1 MSINNNGKK
10 EDNKRSENLFEI
22 MDGIID
28 QLNSTKR
35 LFIAMILTVM
45 ILPPLV
51 FVITFELLDLQL
63 GTPPPPSSFQ
73 GGIEHHKGEH
83 REGFNPL
90 FAITKNIPLIIGI
103 LWLGIGIRQWIVLSK
118 WSKKYQRY
126 KELQK
131 KIDEKM
137 DNEDGFANNNNQID
151 SNNNKI

>member
-1 MSINNNGKK
+1 MSINNKDKN
-10 EDNKRSENLFEI
+10 DNKRTENLFEI

-28 QLNSTKR
+28 QLNNTKR

-51 FVITFELLDLQL
+51 FVITYELLESN
-63 GTPPPPSSFQ
+63 GPPLAAPSFQ
-73 GGIEHHKGEH
+73 SGIEHHKYDH

-103 LWLGIGIRQWIVLSK
+103 LWLGIGIRQWIVLSR
-118 WSKKYQRY
+118 WNKKYQRY

-137 DNEDGFANNNNQID
+137 ENEDDSFNNNHVDDKN
-151 SNNNKI
+151 SKI